1 MADFKHTPTP
11 FMLPTSRYSK
21 ALADHAVAF
30 ITQLRH
36 TKGQWAGR
44 PFELFPWQEQ
54 IVRDVF
60 GIVSRRDNYRQFRTV
75 FVEIPKK
82 QGKSELAAAVALYLL
97 CADGEPGAEIYGC
110 ANDRKQASI
119 VFDVARDM
127 VLQNPVLRKVCKTN
141 ESQKRIIYLP
151 SRSFYTAVS
160 SEVNTK
166 FGLNVHGCIFDELLG
181 QTDRKLYDVMTSGSG
196 AARRQPLNFVITTS
210 GYDRNS
216 ICWEVHQKALDILE
230 GRKIDAAF
238 YPVVYSAPPEADWT
252 DPEVWKTCNPSLGK
266 TVTMEYMLSACESA
280 KQNPAEEM
288 QFRQYFLCQW
298 TNSAARFMPMNK
310 YDKGGE
316 LFLPEGLAGRECYGG
331 LDLAS
336 TDDIAAFVL
345 VFPPMGDEEAYR
357 VLPFFWIPAENL
369 QRRVS
374 KDHVP
379 YDKWEREGF
388 LTATEGNIIHYDF
401 IERKISELSEKYHI
415 MQIAFDRW
423 GAIQMAQNLEGKDFE
438 MVPFGQGYAS
448 FSPPTKEL
456 MRLVLDG
463 KFLHGGNPVL
473 RWMFD
478 NVCAETDAA
487 GNIKPSKKKST
498 EKIDGAVAA
507 IMALDLAV
515 RSLAKP
521 AGSVYDGRG
530 LLILGKDD
538 PKDSADW

>member
-1 MADFKHTPTP
+1 MSDFQYTPTP
-11 FMLPTSRYSK
+11 FMLPTSRYS
-21 ALADHAVAF
+21 ARLADHAVAF

-36 TKGQWAGR
+36 TKGEWAGK
-44 PFELFPWQEQ
+44 PFDLFPWQEQ

-60 GIVSRRDNYRQFRTV
+60 GIVNRQDNFRQFRTV

-97 CADGEPGAEIYGC
+97 CADNEPGAEIYGC

-127 VLQNPVLRKVCKTN
+127 VLQNPVLRGLCKIN

-210 GYDRNS
+210 GYDRTS
-216 ICWEVHQKALDILE
+216 ICWEVHSKALDIIE
-230 GRKIDAAF
+230 SRKIDATF
-238 YPVVYSAPPEADWT
+238 YPVVYCAPIEADWA
-252 DPEVWKTCNPSLGK
+252 DPDVWKACNPSLGK
-266 TVTMEYMLSACESA
+266 TVTMEYMLNACESA

-288 QFRQYFLCQW
+288 IFRQYFLCQW
-298 TNSAARFMPMNK
+298 TNSAVRFMPMDK
-310 YDKGGE
+310 YDKGNE
-316 LFLPEGLAGRECYGG
+316 PFLPEELEGRECYGG

-345 VFPPMGDEEAYR
+345 VFPPEDSEGKYY
-357 VLPFFWIPAENL
+357 VLPYFWIPRENMA
-369 QRRVS
+369 RRVR

-379 YDKWEREGF
+379 YDKWEKQGF
-388 LTATEGNIIHYDF
+388 LTATEGNVIHYDF
-401 IERKISELSEKYHI
+401 IEQKIAELNDKYHI

-423 GAIQMAQNLEGKDFE
+423 GAIQMVQNLEGKDFQ
-438 MVPFGQGYAS
+438 MVPFRQGYIS
-448 FSPPTKEL
+448 YSPPTKEL
-456 MRLVLDG
+456 MRLVLDER
-463 KFLHGGNPVL
+463 FIHGGNPVL

-487 GNIKPSKKKST
+487 GNIKPSKNKST

-515 RSLAKP
+515 RSFAKP
-521 AGSVYDGRG
+521 TGSVYDSRG
-530 LLILGKDD
+530 LLTFGKEDL
-538 PKDSADW
+538 KDSREW